1 MEQDEDRVLKG
12 GDLAYAIELAEGRY
26 SGALF
31 GSAAKALFGSIRQR
45 FIAPSGREAPTL
57 SFAPIGSCG
66 LTRISAPAHGVAS
79 LAGRRAANDPDH
91 VKVLVQ
97 LQGSS
102 TFRQSDRK
110 TVVQPN
116 TAIIYDPARPY
127 FLINATRVEQLVLQI
142 PREDI
147 GDRNLRALSQ
157 PLILPDVGPG
167 QSRTIGAFIRAT
179 ADSAPHL
186 NAEMR
191 ASIGQSLAAFA
202 KGLVSD
208 HFRTDMISAME
219 RASLILLRERVVSFV
234 AQNLGNTDLSIEVIA
249 RRMGCSVRYLH
260 RAFETQDTT
269 LQKLVWKMRLD
280 KSRALLEHAGL
291 ARESISDIAIRC
303 GFSSSSHFSRLF
315 RQAFGVSP
323 AELRGQSQLAA
334 R

>member
-1 MEQDEDRVLKG
+1 MAYALDLQDG
-12 GDLAYAIELAEGRY
+12 GYSGDL
-26 SGALF
+26 F
-31 GSAAKALFGSIRQR
+31 GKAARTLFGSIRQR
-45 FIAPSGREAPTL
+45 FLGQDERALPIL
-57 SFAPIGSCG
+57 SFASVGACG
-66 LTRISAPAHGVAS
+66 LTRITAPAHGVATPD
-79 LAGRRAANDPDH
+79 RRKASNDPDFI
-91 VKVLVQ
+91 KVLVQ
-97 LQGSS
+97 LHGSS

-110 TVVQPN
+110 TAIQPN
-116 TAIIYDPARPY
+116 TAIIYDPVRPY
-127 FLINATRVEQLVLQI
+127 FLINATRVEQLILQI

-157 PLILPDVGPG
+157 PLVLPDEGPG
-167 QSRTIGAFIRAT
+167 QSRTIAAFIRAT

-191 ASIGQSLAAFA
+191 AALGQSLAAFA

-208 HFRTDMISAME
+208 HFRTDMIESME

-234 AQNLGNTDLSIEVIA
+234 AQNLGNSDLGIETIA

-260 RAFETQDTT
+260 RAFEMQDTT

-280 KSRALLEHAGL
+280 KSRALLEQTGP

-315 RQAFGVSP
+315 
-323 AELRGQSQLAA
+323 GQSFGMSPVVVRAGQGQLAA